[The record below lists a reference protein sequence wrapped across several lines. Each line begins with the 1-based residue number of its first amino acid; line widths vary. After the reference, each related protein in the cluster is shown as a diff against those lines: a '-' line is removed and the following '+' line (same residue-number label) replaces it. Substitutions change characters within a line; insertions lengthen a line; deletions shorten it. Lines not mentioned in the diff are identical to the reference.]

1 MITISTYCEHHKE
14 AIAHILG
21 ADCDMACRSRDA
33 EEGGTGALAYIL
45 TLGIL
50 ASSKNPAEFDFLS
63 FSSLYTKSNAPDGC
77 QSMGWKTKVS
87 FLFWGRRG
95 RSFSGV
101 ANCEFSRRV
110 VLVVR
115 WFTPCRPFWN
125 CPCFS
130 LSKSSASLLEFRRCK
145 LRFPCFFLLL

>member
-50 ASSKNPAEFDFLS
+50 ASSKNPAEFDFFN
-63 FSSLYTKSNAPDGC
+63 FSSLYTKSNAPDIVH
-77 QSMGWKTKVS
+77 VS
-87 FLFWGRRG
+87 RWLEDKFVLSFFWGRRG
-95 RSFSGV
+95 RSFSGG
-101 ANCEFSRRV
+101 CELWVF
-110 VLVVR
+110 
-115 WFTPCRPFWN
+115 
-125 CPCFS
+125 
-130 LSKSSASLLEFRRCK
+130 KESSFGC
-145 LRFPCFFLLL
+145 

>member
-50 ASSKNPAEFDFLS
+50 ASSKNPAEFDWNFLPI
-63 FSSLYTKSNAPDGC
+63 Y
-77 QSMGWKTKVS
+77 
-87 FLFWGRRG
+87 
-95 RSFSGV
+95 
-101 ANCEFSRRV
+101 
-110 VLVVR
+110 
-115 WFTPCRPFWN
+115 
-125 CPCFS
+125 
-130 LSKSSASLLEFRRCK
+130 
-145 LRFPCFFLLL
+145 